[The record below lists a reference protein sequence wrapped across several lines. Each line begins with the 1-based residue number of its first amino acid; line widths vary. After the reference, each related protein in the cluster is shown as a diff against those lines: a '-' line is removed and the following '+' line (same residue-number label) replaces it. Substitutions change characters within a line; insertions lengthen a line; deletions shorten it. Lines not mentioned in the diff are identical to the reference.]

1 MHLVFHVSEPLRRTL
16 PARAETTVQEHPS
29 SRFLQVHDCK
39 TKKELFYSSK
49 PSPMKTGISVLQT
62 ELNDAH
68 QKISDLRALVQTNL
82 KRLKELRTHRRQLLE
97 RFRVA
102 QRLHEQFADDG
113 GLLFS
118 EMTLVDEDDSETALL
133 DYNQLSVPQ
142 LTLLLVKKTG
152 HSNNGNKASI
162 VAALGGTPL
171 GAKRKRTSLEI
182 PDPPPQTE
190 EDADWTNCP
199 EPPQEE
205 VDLDQEYNLARRL
218 GMHPPIAA
226 WPLKLTLLDGD
237 RQDVHAAKVK
247 ADELLKEYFSDDVL
261 WAFEDYWSETKSVY
275 MFFTRLAPKLF
286 ELQTDSKSL
295 RSQLD
300 GFLSAVRDLI
310 IEYKMTMPIVQNSTQ
325 QIVSSCYSLARQCI
339 KLEVLTKQIDQVN
352 SPLEDE
358 PEQLP
363 PKKKKKSR
371 KSRKTR
377 RRRAKK
383 KNE

>member
-1 MHLVFHVSEPLRRTL
+1 
-16 PARAETTVQEHPS
+16 
-29 SRFLQVHDCK
+29 
-39 TKKELFYSSK
+39 
-49 PSPMKTGISVLQT
+49 
-62 ELNDAH
+62 
-68 QKISDLRALVQTNL
+68 
-82 KRLKELRTHRRQLLE
+82 
-97 RFRVA
+97 
-102 QRLHEQFADDG
+102 
-113 GLLFS
+113 
-118 EMTLVDEDDSETALL
+118 
-133 DYNQLSVPQ
+133 
-142 LTLLLVKKTG
+142 
-152 HSNNGNKASI
+152 
-162 VAALGGTPL
+162 
-171 GAKRKRTSLEI
+171 
-182 PDPPPQTE
+182 
-190 EDADWTNCP
+190 
-199 EPPQEE
+199 
-205 VDLDQEYNLARRL
+205 
-218 GMHPPIAA
+218 
-226 WPLKLTLLDGD
+226 
-237 RQDVHAAKVK
+237 
-247 ADELLKEYFSDDVL
+247 LKEYFSDDVL